1 MIDFNKLQESAGL
14 KPELNSLGSIVSA
27 FVPYLFGIAGIILFL
42 YLIWGGFGIM
52 TAQGDPKGTA
62 AARER
67 ITHAIIG
74 FVIIFAAFWLVQIL
88 GLVLG
93 VKQFGNLFQ

>member
-1 MIDFNKLQESAGL
+1 
-14 KPELNSLGSIVSA
+14 
-27 FVPYLFGIAGIILFL
+27 
-42 YLIWGGFGIM
+42 M